1 MFRLAALF
9 LIALSL
15 ASNAQGQLLRRQQYS
30 PSFLS
35 GKCPGGQCPSNHC
48 PSCPPLVVQ
57 LPVPVAQPIPAAAQ
71 DWFKVL
77 RAPGGHSLSASEE
90 ATIRSWTKRAVRI
103 LSGNTC
109 GTGSLC
115 GRDSGGIY
123 ILTNAHVAS
132 SRVGNIVQCEAL
144 LADGSGTETF
154 PARVIE
160 SAYSNKTSTDW
171 ALLKADPSRMRGI
184 EPILLS
190 TEEPDRDALT
200 GTWGCPRCEVPS
212 GQLCKTLQL
221 GSIWYWQPN
230 SIGGQS
236 GSAVIQ
242 GGVQCGLLT
251 WTISGNGAGQKTATI
266 YRQSSQQ
273 NTDGPAR
280 VDGMEIPS
288 AAPGVELTEGY
299 QRETSSINSYPIWAG
314 RNPPSDKPDQPTPQP
329 DLAETRL
336 RQLLGQDWSE
346 FIALALRLAQL
357 LGK

>member
-1 MFRLAALF
+1 MLRLTLAILLAALSTGT
-9 LIALSL
+9 LD
-15 ASNAQGQLLRRQQYS
+15 AQLFRRVQTS
-30 PSFLS
+30 PQ
-35 GKCPGGQCPSNHC
+35 CPGGQC

-57 LPVPVAQPIPAAAQ
+57 PQYQPPPLVPASQTALSH
-71 DWFKVL
+71 WFKVL
-77 RAPGGHSLSASEE
+77 RAPGGHSLSSSEE
-90 ATIRSWTKRAVRI
+90 ETIRSWAKRAVRI
-103 LSGNTC
+103 LNGNTC

-115 GRDSGGIY
+115 GRDSSGIY

-132 SRVGNIVQCEAL
+132 SRVGNMVQCEAL
-144 LADGSGTETF
+144 LADGSGTEKF

-160 SAYSNKTSTDW
+160 SAYSSKTSTDW
-171 ALLKADPSRMRGI
+171 ALLKADSSRMQGI

-200 GTWGCPRCEVPS
+200 CTWGCPRCEVPS
-212 GQLCKTLQL
+212 GQLCKTIQL

-236 GSAVIQ
+236 GSAVVQ
-242 GGVQCGLLT
+242 NGLQCGLLT

-288 AAPGVELTEGY
+288 AAGSVELIEGY
-299 QRETSSINSYPIWAG
+299 QRETSSIDSYPIWAKS
-314 RNPPSDKPDQPTPQP
+314 PPPGERPPATSDEQQ
-329 DLAETRL
+329 LRL
-336 RQLLGQDWSE
+336 LLGSRWSE
-346 FIALALRLAQL
+346 FVALALRLSQL
-357 LGK
+357 LSN